1 MEADLDIRLLRA
13 FVTVS
18 ETGTVSRA
26 ADRLAR
32 TQAAV
37 SMQLQ
42 RLEAEVGAQ
51 LLKRSPRGVTLTE
64 AGEILL
70 AYARKTI
77 ALGEDA
83 RRQIAG
89 RKLVGRVRLGIV
101 EDLAV
106 TRLPSIIADFR
117 RRHPSVEIELTSSSS
132 AELSRALVE
141 GRCDVV
147 MADPARF
154 AEAPKAHLSRQLVW
168 CASRMLEFDPQS
180 ELPLIMFDGSCSW
193 QDRMLASLAEAGVR
207 WRIGGTRLDLRG
219 ADRRIACRP
228 RHRRPAQ
235 EGVPADCENVQGK
248 LWAALG
254 ADGRFRRLSRRQ
266 PAAARRR
273 AGDLPRSRL
282 RILDRCLRVSPDITE
297 S

>member
-1 MEADLDIRLLRA
+1 MEPDLDIRLLRA

-51 LLKRSPRGVTLTE
+51 LLRRSPRGVSLTE

-132 AELSRALVE
+132 AELSRALLD

-168 CASRMLEFDPQS
+168 CASRMLELDPQS

-193 QDRMLASLAEAGVR
+193 QDRMLASLA
-207 WRIGGTRLDLRG
+207 GGRHRMADRGTGLDLRG

-228 RHRRPAQ
+228 RRRAAPPGRRAGRLRECAGQ
-235 EGVPADCENVQGK
+235 
-248 LWAALG
+248 LWAAFS
-254 ADGRFRRLSRRQ
+254 ADRRFRRLSCRQ
-266 PAAARRR
+266 PSTARRR
-273 AGDLPRSRL
+273 AGHLPRGRL
-282 RILDRCLRVSPDITE
+282 RILGVCG
-297 S
+297 

>member
-1 MEADLDIRLLRA
+1 MEPDLDIRLLRA

-51 LLKRSPRGVTLTE
+51 FLRRSPRGVSLTE

-101 EDLAV
+101 EDLAI

-117 RRHPSVEIELTSSSS
+117 RRHPLVEIDLTSASS
-132 AELSRALVE
+132 AELSRALLD

-154 AEAPKAHLSRQLVW
+154 AKAPKAHLSRQLVW
-168 CASRMLEFDPQS
+168 CASRMLELDPQS
-180 ELPLIMFDGSCSW
+180 ELPLDHVRRLVLLAGPHAGIAGRGRH
-193 QDRMLASLAEAGVR
+193 RM
-207 WRIGGTRLDLRG
+207 
-219 ADRRIACRP
+219 ADRGRASTFAALIAALRAGLGVGLLLGKACLPTARMCKAAMGCLQ
-228 RHRRPAQ
+228 RRPPTSASFLPITLPCWSQ
-235 EGVPADCENVQGK
+235 SWPPS
-248 LWAALG
+248 
-254 ADGRFRRLSRRQ
+254 SRRV
-266 PAAARRR
+266 
-273 AGDLPRSRL
+273 SNS
-282 RILDRCLRVSPDITE
+282 RVSWLD
-297 S
+297 

>member
-1 MEADLDIRLLRA
+1 MEADLDVRLLRA

-89 RKLVGRVRLGIV
+89 RKLDWTYSQ
-101 EDLAV
+101 EN
-106 TRLPSIIADFR
+106 
-117 RRHPSVEIELTSSSS
+117 
-132 AELSRALVE
+132 
-141 GRCDVV
+141 
-147 MADPARF
+147 
-154 AEAPKAHLSRQLVW
+154 
-168 CASRMLEFDPQS
+168 
-180 ELPLIMFDGSCSW
+180 
-193 QDRMLASLAEAGVR
+193 
-207 WRIGGTRLDLRG
+207 RIGDHRWWISDLSAFER
-219 ADRRIACRP
+219 DHPDWSLRYS
-228 RHRRPAQ
+228 
-235 EGVPADCENVQGK
+235 VQDE
-248 LWAALG
+248 W
-254 ADGRFRRLSRRQ
+254 
-266 PAAARRR
+266 
-273 AGDLPRSRL
+273 
-282 RILDRCLRVSPDITE
+282 T
-297 S
+297 

>member
-1 MEADLDIRLLRA
+1 MPNDLDIHLLRA

-42 RLEAEVGAQ
+42 RLEGDVGVQ
-51 LLKRSPRGVTLTE
+51 LLRRSPRGVTLTQ

-89 RKLVGRVRLGIV
+89 LQLVGRIRLGII

-106 TRLPSIIADFR
+106 TRLPSLLADFR
-117 RRHPSVEIELTSSSS
+117 CRHPSIEIELMTCGSL
-132 AELSRALVE
+132 ELSRALQD
-141 GRCDVV
+141 GKCDIV

-154 AEAPKAHLSRQLVW
+154 NTAPISPSRSGSISAVP
-168 CASRMLEFDPQS
+168 SS
-180 ELPLIMFDGSCSW
+180 LP
-193 QDRMLASLAEAGVR
+193 
-207 WRIGGTRLDLRG
+207 
-219 ADRRIACRP
+219 
-228 RHRRPAQ
+228 PA
-235 EGVPADCENVQGK
+235 P
-248 LWAALG
+248 
-254 ADGRFRRLSRRQ
+254 
-266 PAAARRR
+266 
-273 AGDLPRSRL
+273 
-282 RILDRCLRVSPDITE
+282 
-297 S
+297 

>member
-1 MEADLDIRLLRA
+1 MEADLDARLLRA

-132 AELSRALVE
+132 AELSRALFE

-168 CASRMLEFDPQS
+168 CASRMLEFDPQR

-207 WRIGGTRLDLRG
+207 WRIGGRASTFAALIAALRAG
-219 ADRRIACRP
+219 LGVGLLLG
-228 RHRRPAQ
+228 
-235 EGVPADCENVQGK
+235 EGVPADCENVQASYG
-248 LWAALG
+248 L
-254 ADGRFRRLSRRQ
+254 
-266 PAAARRR
+266 PAAPTADFGVYLADSPALLVAELATFLE
-273 AGDLPRSRL
+273 AGF
-282 RILDRCLRVSPDITE
+282 E
-297 S
+297 F

>member
-51 LLKRSPRGVTLTE
+51 LLKRSPRGVSLTE

-132 AELSRALVE
+132 AELSRALLD

-168 CASRMLEFDPQS
+168 CASRMLELDPQS
-180 ELPLIMFDGSCSW
+180 ELPLDHVRRLVLLAGPHAGIAGGGRHQMA
-193 QDRMLASLAEAGVR
+193 DRRAG
-207 WRIGGTRLDLRG
+207 LDLRG
-219 ADRRIACRP
+219 ADRRVACRP
-228 RHRRPAQ
+228 GRRPAAPGRRACRLRECAGQ
-235 EGVPADCENVQGK
+235 
-248 LWAALG
+248 LWAAFG
-254 ADGRFRRLSRRQ
+254 ADRRFRRLSCRQ
-266 PAAARRR
+266 PSLLVAELATFLE
-273 AGDLPRSRL
+273 AGF
-282 RILDRCLRVSPDITE
+282 E
-297 S
+297 F

>member
-1 MEADLDIRLLRA
+1 MEPDLDIRLLRA

-51 LLKRSPRGVTLTE
+51 LLRRSPRGVSLTE

-101 EDLAV
+101 EDLAI

-117 RRHPSVEIELTSSSS
+117 RRNPLVEIDLTSASS
-132 AELSRALVE
+132 AELSRALLD

-154 AEAPKAHLSRQLVW
+154 AKAPKAHLSRQLVW
-168 CASRMLEFDPQS
+168 CASRMLELDPQS

-193 QDRMLASLAEAGVR
+193 QDRMLVSLAGAGIG
-207 WRIGGTRLDLRG
+207 WRIGGRASTFAALIAALRAG
-219 ADRRIACRP
+219 LGVGLLLG
-228 RHRRPAQ
+228 
-235 EGVPADCENVQGK
+235 EGVPADCENVQGNYG
-248 LWAALG
+248 LPSAPT
-254 ADGRFRRLSRRQ
+254 ADFVVFLADN
-266 PAAARRR
+266 PAMLVAELATVLE
-273 AGDLPRSRL
+273 AGF
-282 RILDRCLRVSPDITE
+282 E
-297 S
+297 F

>member
-1 MEADLDIRLLRA
+1 MLMEPDLDIRLLRA

-42 RLEAEVGAQ
+42 RLEAEVGTR

-89 RKLVGRVRLGIV
+89 SKLAGRVRLGIV

-117 RRHPSVEIELTSSSS
+117 RRHPGVEIELTSSSS
-132 AELSRALVE
+132 AELSRALAD

-154 AEAPKAHLSRQLVW
+154 AAAPRAHLSRQLVW
-168 CASRMLEFDPQS
+168 CASRMLDVDPQG
-180 ELPLIMFDGSCSW
+180 EMPLIMFDGSCSW
-193 QDRMLASLAEAGVR
+193 QDRMLASLAQAGIR
-207 WRIGGTRLDLRG
+207 WRIGGRASTFAALIAALRAG
-219 ADRRIACRP
+219 LGIGVLL
-228 RHRRPAQ
+228 Q
-235 EGVPADCENVQGK
+235 EGVPADCENVQAIYG
-248 LWAALG
+248 LPAAPTADFGVYL
-254 ADGRFRRLSRRQ
+254 ADGPPLV
-266 PAAARRR
+266 AEL
-273 AGDLPRSRL
+273 AGF
-282 RILDRCLRVSPDITE
+282 IE
-297 S
+297 AGF

>member
-1 MEADLDIRLLRA
+1 MPNDLDIHLLRA

-42 RLEAEVGAQ
+42 RLEGDVGVQ
-51 LLKRSPRGVTLTE
+51 LLRRSPRGVTLTQ

-89 RKLVGRVRLGIV
+89 LQLVGRIRLGII

-106 TRLPSIIADFR
+106 TRLPSLLADFR
-117 RRHPSVEIELTSSSS
+117 CRHPSIEIELMTCGSL
-132 AELSRALVE
+132 ELSRALQD
-141 GRCDVV
+141 GKCDIV

-154 AEAPKAHLSRQLVW
+154 NTAPIAYLSRQLVW
-168 CASRMLEFDPQS
+168 CASRMHDSKDEREF
-180 ELPLIMFDGSCSW
+180 PLIMFEGPCSW
-193 QDRMLASLAEAGVR
+193 QDRMLVSLAEAKIS
-207 WRIGGTRLDLRG
+207 WRIGGRASTFVALVAALRAG
-219 ADRRIACRP
+219 LGIGLLL
-228 RHRRPAQ
+228 Q
-235 EGVPADCENVQGK
+235 ESIPTDCENVQAHDNLPHAPNADFGVFVSTNPSALAHELGK
-248 LWAALG
+248 FLISG
-254 ADGRFRRLSRRQ
+254 FD
-266 PAAARRR
+266 
-273 AGDLPRSRL
+273 
-282 RILDRCLRVSPDITE
+282 T
-297 S
+297 